1 MIHKYTMLCVCI
13 LAADADRN
21 DKIACMLEKRQEA
34 DVRELNKALNDFR
47 LMHQQPDGRREWDL
61 YDPDAKRK
69 DKPARVHDDDPRLT
83 ISGKHIHKIA
93 TINV

>member
-1 MIHKYTMLCVCI
+1 
-13 LAADADRN
+13 
-21 DKIACMLEKRQEA
+21 MLEKRQEA

-83 ISGKHIHKIA
+83 ISGRPYPHDCYHKCMMKPKL
-93 TINV
+93 VKVH

>member
-1 MIHKYTMLCVCI
+1 MLFVCI

>member
-1 MIHKYTMLCVCI
+1 
-13 LAADADRN
+13 
-21 DKIACMLEKRQEA
+21 MLEKRQEA

-83 ISGKHIHKIA
+83 ISGRPYPYDCYHKCMMKPKLV
-93 TINV
+93 NVY

>member
-1 MIHKYTMLCVCI
+1 
-13 LAADADRN
+13 
-21 DKIACMLEKRQEA
+21 MLEKRQEA

-83 ISGKHIHKIA
+83 ISGKREIISVNCLFVCRQSSA
-93 TINV
+93 VSVPSSAPDF